1 MSGFAGWVREAT
13 EPSAA
18 AGKPEALEGI
28 RVLEFCPG
36 HFGGMVAASV
46 LAEFGAEAI
55 KVEPPDGDP
64 LRLVAPEEILV
75 AGTGLPFLS
84 EARNRR
90 FVTLDADDSAG
101 RDVFRRLALSAD
113 VIITT
118 EPPERMEAMGCDY
131 PSLREERPGIVYLSL
146 STYGA
151 FGPDASRPV
160 RDSDILCQ
168 ALSGAPYIVGE
179 PEREGGA
186 PLPHQAPTRLG
197 NWHGA
202 FVQGLWGAYG
212 VLAALH
218 FRAET
223 GKGQAV
229 DLSGAESLMMFADY
243 NITWMHTGGKA
254 RERVGNF
261 DPAVFPYT
269 YIRCRD
275 GYTFIAA
282 YNDEAFDSLMHII
295 GRPELAR
302 DPRFSTPKNRVALE
316 NERALLEILEEW
328 SGDRTADEIL
338 GAVEE
343 YTSKRGGPGRRRGH
357 GAGEPPSR
365 DALRGALAGER
376 VFSARAGPRLRRTS
390 ARRAALED
398 ERDPGAVEVGVP
410 APGIGQP
417 GRVPRDPRDDGRG
430 VPSAGGG
437 GDVLTGR
444 TGKANPPGHR
454 REPRGTVRVARE
466 PLEGC
471 AGRCLPGEGRQALP
485 FLCIL
490 SSEFRRE
497 NLRGYLS
504 PPARGAVHRMSPGLV
519 D

>member
-64 LRLVAPEEILV
+64 LRLVAPEEIRV

-90 FVTLDADDSAG
+90 FVTLDADDPAG
-101 RDVFRRLALSAD
+101 RVVFRRLALSAD

-151 FGPDASRPV
+151 FGPDAVRPV

-179 PEREGGA
+179 PEREGV
-186 PLPHQAPTRLG
+186 PPRPHEAPTRLG
-197 NWHGA
+197 NWHGS
-202 FVQGLWGAYG
+202 FIQGLWGAYG

-254 RERVGNF
+254 RERLGNF

-295 GRPELAR
+295 GRPELTR

-316 NERALLEILEEW
+316 NERALLGILEEW

-343 YTSKRGGPGRRRGH
+343 YTSKRGGPGAAVVTGRVNRPLETLSEEHWRERGCF
-357 GAGEPPSR
+357 
-365 DALRGALAGER
+365 LRA
-376 VFSARAGPRLRRTS
+376 
-390 ARRAALED
+390 
-398 ERDPGAVEVGVP
+398 RDPVYGELLLAAPPWKMSGTP
-410 APGIGQP
+410 ARWKSGC
-417 GRVPRDPRDDGRG
+417 R
-430 VPSAGGG
+430 
-437 GDVLTGR
+437 
-444 TGKANPPGHR
+444 PPGSDNRDVYLGILGMAEEEYR
-454 REPRGTVRVARE
+454 RLAESGT
-466 PLEGC
+466 
-471 AGRCLPGEGRQALP
+471 
-485 FLCIL
+485 F
-490 SSEFRRE
+490 
-497 NLRGYLS
+497 
-504 PPARGAVHRMSPGLV
+504 
-519 D
+519 